1 MEYLSGKKVCV
12 LGLGLSGKSAVNL
25 LLEKKAHVIA
35 IDDFQDCLS
44 PKEIEDYKERGV
56 IFFIGSDVTFPVN
69 RIDMA
74 VVSPGVSREHSF
86 VKELV
91 ARCIPLLGELELGWR
106 ELQCPCIAISGTDGK
121 TTVTGWIVKMLRE
134 NGYQVTAAGNIGTP
148 VCDVALKSEEL
159 SSLVMEVSS
168 FQLESVDSFKPEIAL
183 LLNVAE
189 DHLDRHGSIDNYLRI
204 KARLFENQ
212 KEDDYAII
220 QWEILQKFKQMEIS
234 LPSKTLTFSDSE
246 ESANLY
252 LKGNLIKS
260 RMSGWPDT
268 VLDLN
273 RCNFRGS
280 HNAVNLMASL
290 LAGRASGLS
299 LEKMIQTSLEFQ
311 SGAHRCE
318 FIAEWN
324 GVKFYNDSK
333 ATNVHALLSA
343 LHSMPDNEG
352 DRKNIWLIAGGQN
365 KAFDF
370 RTISQDTM
378 RRVKSV
384 YLLGEASAE
393 MRSAWQ
399 SFVPCNLVEDM
410 IEAVF
415 KAGRCAVPGDVVLLS
430 PACASFD
437 MFDSYQHR
445 GESYCVAVQQWL
457 NTMKGV

>member
-1 MEYLSGKKVCV
+1 M
-12 LGLGLSGKSAVNL
+12 
-25 LLEKKAHVIA
+25 
-35 IDDFQDCLS
+35 
-44 PKEIEDYKERGV
+44 
-56 IFFIGSDVTFPVN
+56 
-69 RIDMA
+69 
-74 VVSPGVSREHSF
+74 
-86 VKELV
+86 
-91 ARCIPLLGELELGWR
+91 GELEFGWR
-106 ELQCPCIAISGTDGK
+106 ELQCPCIATSGTNGK

-159 SSLVMEVSS
+159 STLVLEVSS

-212 KEDDYAII
+212 KENDYAII
-220 QWEILQKFKQMEIS
+220 QWEILKKFEQMGIS

-268 VLDLN
+268 VLDIN

-280 HNAVNLMASL
+280 HNAANLMASL
-290 LAGRASGLS
+290 LAGRASGLP

-399 SFVPCNLVEDM
+399 SFVPCNLVGDM

-437 MFDSYQHR
+437 LFDSYQHR